1 MNSNTSNLP
10 AVFNLNYNGFTI
22 RHVKDNDGKIWFVAK
37 DIAQKLGY
45 SEESIATPGKLFGN
59 VPEVWKG
66 RKPIPVRSENGVEQI
81 REMLCVTEN
90 GAYFFLARSD
100 KPGALDFQMWLA
112 GEVVPSIMHTGE
124 YVHPAVKQAREEKP
138 KPVAIP
144 RDIKIYLSKANFS
157 AQEKIINRA
166 VDAFYLIK
174 KNGMNDETDKECLKV
189 IALDI
194 AFKKRTGYSALE
206 AAGISIEQNTKGNIA
221 EEDNWLRIDWFTH
234 YNVAFNDERLI
245 LPEPTFEEHFT
256 DE

>member
-10 AVFNLNYNGFTI
+10 AVVNLNYNGFTI
-22 RHVKDNDGKIWFVAK
+22 RNVKDNDGKIWFVAK
-37 DIAQKLGY
+37 DIARKLNY
-45 SEESIATPGKLFGN
+45 SDASIAQSNNLFGAVPEIWKGHKRIMTPGG
-59 VPEVWKG
+59 
-66 RKPIPVRSENGVEQI
+66 EQDI
-81 REMLCVTEN
+81 LCVTEN

-166 VDAFYLIK
+166 IDASYIIK
-174 KNGMNDETDKECLKV
+174 KNGVNDETDKECLK
-189 IALDI
+189 ILALDI

-221 EEDNWLRIDWFTH
+221 EEDNWFRIDWVHH
-234 YNVAFNDERLI
+234 YNVAFCNERLI

>member
-1 MNSNTSNLP
+1 MSSNTSNLP
-10 AVFNLNYNGFTI
+10 AVKIFCYNGSEI
-22 RHVKDNDGKIWFVAK
+22 RNIQDNDGKIWFVAK
-37 DIAQKLGY
+37 DIAAKLGY
-45 SEESIATPGKLFGN
+45 SDESIATPGKLFGA
-59 VPEVWKG
+59 VPEIWKG
-66 RKPIPVRSENGVEQI
+66 RKRIPTPGGEQD
-81 REMLCVTEN
+81 MLCVTEN

-144 RDIKIYLSKANFS
+144 NDIKIYLSKANFS

-174 KNGMNDETDKECLKV
+174 KNGINDETDKECMKIL
-189 IALDI
+189 ALDI
-194 AFKKRTGYSALE
+194 AFRKRTGYSALE

-221 EEDNWLRIDWFTH
+221 EEDNWFRIDWETH
-234 YNVAFNDERLI
+234 YKVVFNDQRLI

-256 DE
+256 EE

>member
-1 MNSNTSNLP
+1 MNSSTSNLP
-10 AVFNLNYNGFTI
+10 AVKIFCYNGSEI
-22 RHVKDNDGKIWFVAK
+22 RNIQDNDGKIWFVAK
-37 DIAQKLGY
+37 DIAQKLDY
-45 SEESIATPGKLFGN
+45 SEATINNAITTLFGA
-59 VPEVWKG
+59 VPDIWKG
-66 RKPIPVRSENGVEQI
+66 KKRIFDTTGREQD
-81 REMLCVTEN
+81 MLCVTEN

-144 RDIKIYLSKANFS
+144 NDIKIYLSKANFS

-166 VDAFYLIK
+166 IDASFLIK
-174 KNGMNDETDKECLKV
+174 KNGMNDETDKECLK
-189 IALDI
+189 ILALDI

-221 EEDNWLRIDWFTH
+221 EEDNWFRIDWETH
-234 YNVAFNDERLI
+234 YKVVFNDQRLI

-256 DE
+256 EE